1 MVASG
6 RAGFPCLHSGRVSP
20 SPAAPACSRGG
31 GAGCLFFFFWIEEF
45 PAGLEARFPLCA
57 CVCTGVCQPLESE

>member
-1 MVASG
+1 M
-6 RAGFPCLHSGRVSP
+6 AGLGSHVCIPAVSHLPRQLLHAHGE
-20 SPAAPACSRGG
+20 GG
-31 GAGCLFFFFWIEEF
+31 GVVCFFFWIEEF